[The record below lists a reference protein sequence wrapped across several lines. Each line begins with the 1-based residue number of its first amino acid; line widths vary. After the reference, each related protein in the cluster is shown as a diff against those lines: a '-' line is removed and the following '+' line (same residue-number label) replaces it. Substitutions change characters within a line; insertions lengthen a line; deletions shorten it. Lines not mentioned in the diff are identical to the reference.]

1 MFHVP
6 TRSSRSGRNHDTAA
20 AGVAVQTPRHR
31 EQLRAQAL
39 TQEFEGDFELEFN
52 LAPPLLSRA
61 GNGERPK
68 KLTFGP
74 WMETVFGWLAK
85 ARVLR
90 GTPFDPFGYTADR
103 RLERRIIREYEAD
116 IGFLL
121 KHLSRD
127 HADAARGLASLPARI
142 RGFGP
147 VKEKAYQA
155 TRKERQQ
162 LRAEINPSAR
172 EHQQIANAAV

>member
-1 MFHVP
+1 MC
-6 TRSSRSGRNHDTAA
+6 NAN
-20 AGVAVQTPRHR
+20 R
-31 EQLRAQAL
+31 ECTLQN
-39 TQEFEGDFELEFN
+39 GDFFVRELPVGQI
-52 LAPPLLSRA
+52 LVRL
-61 GNGERPK
+61 
-68 KLTFGP
+68 
-74 WMETVFGWLAK
+74 GWIVDI
-85 ARVLR
+85 RE
-90 GTPFDPFGYTADR
+90 GIPGDDQTADR